1 MSVTILAENDT
12 PSIMSDGSA
21 AHGLTKA
28 EHVPPDLAGC
38 SPGELGRLYAAGRA
52 VPRDLVAAHKWLNIA
67 ALKGDRDAARQRQEV
82 AGEMTK
88 DEIARA
94 LAEARAWLAL
104 RTAGAE

>member
-1 MSVTILAENDT
+1 MSVTILAETDT
-12 PSIMSDGSA
+12 PSITPDGLA
-21 AHGLTKA
+21 A
-28 EHVPPDLAGC
+28 PDLATAERLALLAGR

-52 VPRDLVAAHKWLNIA
+52 VPRDLIAAHKWLNIA

-104 RTAGAE
+104 NAAESS